1 MVFGESKAVTISA
14 ANKIGLILFDGIALQ
29 RASLE
34 VNSFSLTSSRVA
46 IYNPDGTALAST
58 TFLTNGGLLDT
69 PLLPATGTYAILID
83 PDGTNTG
90 SINFTLYNAS
100 DMTGTIT
107 PGGSPVTVTTTI
119 HGQNAR
125 LTFSGTAGQRVS
137 LQLSNST
144 FSGCIA
150 VNDSI
155 KNPDGTTLTSIN
167 LCSASDFLDTVTL
180 PVTGTFTVL
189 VDPPGTI
196 TGSQTLLLNDVPPD
210 VTGSITPGGSSVII
224 TTTTPGQNVTLTF
237 NGTAGQRVSLELSN
251 STFSGCIAV
260 NDRIK
265 KPDGTTLTYVDLC
278 SASGFLEPIT
288 LPVTGSYS
296 ILIDPI
302 GATVGSQTLSLYDVP
317 ADASNET
324 TIGSPAVGVTTTAP
338 GQNAEVT
345 FTGTSS
351 QQVTVHLTG
360 NTMGTMY
367 LRLLKPDGSVL
378 FSNNYNAVSFD
389 LPAQTL
395 PASGTYKVSFD
406 PLGTSTGSIN
416 VTVTNP

>member
-69 PLLPATGTYAILID
+69 PLLPATGTYTILID

-90 SINFTLYNAS
+90 SIIFTLYNAS
-100 DMTGTIT
+100 DVTGTIT
-107 PGGSPVTVTTTI
+107 PGGSPVTVITTI

-150 VNDSI
+150 VNDS
-155 KNPDGTTLTSIN
+155 
-167 LCSASDFLDTVTL
+167 
-180 PVTGTFTVL
+180 
-189 VDPPGTI
+189 
-196 TGSQTLLLNDVPPD
+196 
-210 VTGSITPGGSSVII
+210 
-224 TTTTPGQNVTLTF
+224 
-237 NGTAGQRVSLELSN
+237 
-251 STFSGCIAV
+251 
-260 NDRIK
+260 IK

-317 ADASNET
+317 ADASNDT

-345 FTGTSS
+345 FTCTSS

-367 LRLLKPDGSVL
+367 LRLLNPDGTVL
-378 FSNNYNAVSFD
+378 FSNYYNAVSFD